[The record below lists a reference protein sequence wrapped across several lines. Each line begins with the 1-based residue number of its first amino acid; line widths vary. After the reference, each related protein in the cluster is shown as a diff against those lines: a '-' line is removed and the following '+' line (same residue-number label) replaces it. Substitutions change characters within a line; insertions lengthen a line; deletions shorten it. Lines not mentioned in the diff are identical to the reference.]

1 MEIIDLH
8 NRKLIFG
15 KQVISKMNMVNSQQ
29 VSRQLGCFF
38 RLFKDFQ
45 KRDGLAK
52 IVDFFMIKD
61 LIFLFHKVARF
72 FSSFI

>member
-1 MEIIDLH
+1 MNMEIIDLH
-8 NRKLIFG
+8 NTKLIFG
-15 KQVISKMNMVNSQQ
+15 KQVVSKMNMVNSQQ

-52 IVDFFMIKD
+52 IVDFFYDK
-61 LIFLFHKVARF
+61 RF
-72 FSSFI
+72 NFPIP